1 VSNIK
6 LFTILAV
13 LLSLGLGTACTP
25 PQPVDPGPTAAE
37 LEAEAARKA
46 AEEAEAARKAA
57 EEAEAALRR
66 QEEEARRAAEQAR
79 LEAERRAAE
88 EARQAMLR
96 VAEEALKDINF
107 DYNRSEIRRADRVK
121 FQAIAEFM
129 KAFPDVN
136 VRIESH
142 CDERGTIEYNMAL
155 GERRAFAAKSYLAG
169 LGIDESRFS
178 TLSFGKEKPKEF
190 GSSERSW
197 LVNRRC
203 EFKVQ

>member
-1 VSNIK
+1 
-6 LFTILAV
+6 
-13 LLSLGLGTACTP
+13 
-25 PQPVDPGPTAAE
+25 VDQGPTAAE

-46 AEEAEAARKAA
+46 AEEAEAARKAV
-57 EEAEAALRR
+57 EEAEAASRR
-66 QEEEARRAAEQAR
+66 AEEEARRLVEQQR

-88 EARQAMLR
+88 EARQTMLR
-96 VAEEALKDINF
+96 AAEAALVDINF
-107 DYNRSEIRRADRVK
+107 EYNRSEIRRTDRVK

-129 KAFPDVN
+129 KAFPDAR
-136 VRIESH
+136 VRIEGH

-155 GERRAFAAKSYLAG
+155 GERRAFAAKSYLVG
-169 LGIDESRFS
+169 LGIDDSRFS

-203 EFKVQ
+203 EFKLQ